1 MNEDGLK
8 IISDTI
14 NRSIEEVLKTMS
26 RAESSALKK
35 GANVIKKN
43 TKSAFRKT
51 GIKDIQNEKYSDRL
65 IDAIR
70 TSKVRN
76 GEITVHIMGSRSST
90 SGTYR
95 TRFFEGGTKERFQ
108 KTYKGR
114 PLDKPRK
121 LGKIDAYNFFNTALI
136 SSDQEVQKA
145 MDDQLKKYIERA
157 WNNNG

>member
-8 IISDTI
+8 IISDTL

-26 RAESSALKK
+26 RAESSALKR

-51 GIKDIQNEKYSDRL
+51 GIKDVQNEKYSDRL

-76 GEITVHIMGSRSST
+76 GEVTVHIMGSRNAT

-108 KTYKGR
+108 KTYRGL
-114 PLDKPRK
+114 PLNKPRK

-136 SSDQEVQKA
+136 SSEQDAQKA